1 MIDRYTLE
9 IDSENC
15 VGCNACEVA
24 CKQVHNLPVG
34 PRLISIRPDDCR
46 EIEGKQQLR
55 FIATYCRHCTH
66 PQCRDVCVT
75 GAITITDN
83 GIVLVNEG
91 LCIGCGSCVEA
102 CPFNAMQFN
111 GEKQSAMKCD
121 LCQDRLAKGLQPACV
136 SACPGRCIYFT
147 DIDKVDTAAGMRHI

>member
-1 MIDRYTLE
+1 MTVKYTLE

-24 CKQVHNLPVG
+24 CKQVHDLPVG
-34 PRLISIRPDDCR
+34 PRLISVRPDDCR
-46 EIEGKQQLR
+46 EIAGKQQLR
-55 FIATYCRHCTH
+55 FIATYCRHCKR
-66 PQCRDVCVT
+66 PQCRDICAT
-75 GAITITDN
+75 GAITVTDN
-83 GIVLVNEG
+83 GIVLVNEE

-111 GEKQSAMKCD
+111 NEKQLAMKCD

-136 SACPGRCIYFT
+136 SACPSRCIQFINKKKT
-147 DIDKVDTAAGMRHI
+147 KTAAD